1 MIKYNKANNPSKIV
15 IPVSGP
21 EEVLRYQQGIAGILA
36 TIELR
41 NITPS
46 LKENIKM
53 VYNLLDH
60 MQCKDNLK
68 QLLQDANIGAEKIE
82 RSRKIQNRGE
92 R

>member
-15 IPVSGP
+15 IPVSSP
-21 EEVLRYQQGIAGILA
+21 EEVLRYQQGIAGVLA

-41 NITPS
+41 SITPA
-46 LKENIKM
+46 LKEDIKV

-68 QLLQDANIGAEKIE
+68 QLLEAANIGAEKIE
-82 RSRKIQNRGE
+82 RFRKIRNRGE

>member
-1 MIKYNKANNPSKIV
+1 MIEYNKSNNPSKIV
-15 IPVSGP
+15 IPVSGS

-46 LKENIKM
+46 LKEDIKII
-53 VYNLLDH
+53 YNLLDH

-68 QLLQDANIGAEKIE
+68 QLLEEANIGAEKIE
-82 RSRKIQNRGE
+82 RFRKEAKRVK